1 MLVADFAKNEMDPK
15 IYFYSIGFIL
25 ALLFALLDSN
35 PQALALPQ
43 LLGIWLFQGLAPVS
57 LLMFCQQW
65 LQKIA
70 LLQRGSPWLKLLC
83 CGIFASVLFAGP
95 ALLVDVWMGLNPHY
109 YQWQSWLHAW
119 LTEIVAI
126 APLVTIGWLAANAPW
141 LLGWRMIRA
150 VPSSVMTGAA
160 PASTTPFTTAP
171 FTAAPFTTTPFITPL
186 GDAATENPENFGRQI
201 ALADDDAF
209 AGFQRQLPADRRG
222 HILYLKA
229 ELHYLLVVTTQ
240 GRALILSSLKDAVA
254 SIPANSGFQP
264 HRSYWVSLTAVKK
277 LTRQGRQGQLM
288 LHDGSKIPVSRQ
300 QLANV
305 TELLQQR
312 AAE

>member
-70 LLQRGSPWLKLLC
+70 LLQQGSPWVKLLC

-109 YQWQSWLHAW
+109 YRWESWLEAW

-126 APLVTIGWLAANAPW
+126 APMVTIGWLAANAPW

-150 VPSSVMTGAA
+150 VPASVMTGNA
-160 PASTTPFTTAP
+160 PV
-171 FTAAPFTTTPFITPL
+171 TTTPFSSTAFTPPPFITTL
-186 GDAATENPENFGRQI
+186 GDHATEPPQNFGRQI
-201 ALADDDAF
+201 ALPDDDAF
-209 AGFQRQLPADRRG
+209 AGFQRQLPVDRRG

-254 SIPANSGFQP
+254 SLPANSGFQP
-264 HRSYWVSLTAVKK
+264 HRSYWVNLAVVKK
-277 LTRQGRQGQLM
+277 LTRQGRQGQLI
-288 LHDGSKIPVSRQ
+288 LYDGSKIPVSRQ

-312 AAE
+312 ANE